1 MTEMLELWEKVFKT
15 YISIFKD
22 VTENMDIM
30 VIWET
35 QQRTK
40 NDKRRNQKE
49 ILKWK
54 SKISEIRKLL
64 NGLNSS

>member
-22 VTENMDIM
+22 VTENMDIT

-40 NDKRRNQKE
+40 NDKKKKPKGN
-49 ILKWK
+49 
-54 SKISEIRKLL
+54 SEMEK
-64 NGLNSS
+64 